1 MNFIRL
7 ERDLNLKLKF
17 KILGNEFFIMKWLI
31 AILILTTFLTAG
43 CTQQKCGIEQCHGLE
58 LTCGAD
64 VPDACT
70 ELYKLGD
77 FCREY
82 FAGCEIANRI
92 CTKKINVSADV
103 RFFMCK
109 SCVSNCEKLS
119 DPTKAFECESACR
132 TRMEQYCEQ
141 DSDCAC
147 GKSIETG
154 DCFYGNK
161 AFVDTSQQCPDFC
174 TGIAGNL
181 VIECVDNTCK
191 QSRTE

>member
-1 MNFIRL
+1 MI
-7 ERDLNLKLKF
+7 
-17 KILGNEFFIMKWLI
+17 IMKWLV
-31 AILILTTFLTAG
+31 AILILTIVLIAG
-43 CTQQKCGIEQCHGLE
+43 CTQQDQRCGIEQCNGLE

-64 VPDACT
+64 MPQECAAV
-70 ELYKLGD
+70 YKLGD

-82 FAGCEIANRI
+82 FAGCEIVNGI
-92 CTKKINVSADV
+92 CTKKIDTSADV

-109 SCVSNCEKLS
+109 TCASDCEKLS
-119 DPTKAFECESACR
+119 DPTKAFECESDCR
-132 TRMEQYCEQ
+132 DLMKKYCEQ

-161 AFVDTSQQCPDFC
+161 AFVNTSQQCPDFC

-181 VIECVDNTCK
+181 VIKCVDNTCK

>member
-1 MNFIRL
+1 M
-7 ERDLNLKLKF
+7 KLLF
-17 KILGNEFFIMKWLI
+17 VLILATVLI
-31 AILILTTFLTAG
+31 AG
-43 CTQQKCGIEQCHGLE
+43 CAQNQAKCGIEQCHGLNI
-58 LTCGAD
+58 TCGPN
-64 VPDACT
+64 VPEACT
-70 ELYKLGD
+70 TLYKLGD

-82 FAGCEIANRI
+82 FTGCEIANGV
-92 CTKKINVSADV
+92 CTKKVDASADS

-109 SCVSNCEKLS
+109 ACVSNCETLS
-119 DPTKAFECESACR
+119 NPTEAFRCESECR
-132 TRMEQYCEQ
+132 NSMKKYCEQ

-181 VIECVDNTCK
+181 VIKCVDNICK
-191 QSRTE
+191 QSQVG